1 MKNGREWR
9 PEYLTIKSAANYL
22 SMSERTV
29 HTLLKDWVD
38 PIPHF
43 RRGRLIR
50 IKRSDLDEWMR
61 RHLEADN
68 SEINNIVDG
77 ILKGKGNKSK

>member
-1 MKNGREWR
+1 MKNGKEWR

-29 HTLLKDWVD
+29 HTLLKDCVD
-38 PIPHF
+38 PIPH
-43 RRGRLIR
+43 IR
-50 IKRSDLDEWMR
+50 IRRLVRIKKSVLDEWMC

-77 ILKGKGNKSK
+77 ILKGKENK